1 MAQRDTRKR
10 GEMPPKSGFMGVFL
24 SIFLMMAS
32 SAFESLFAQATSQD
46 SSGGGAGYD
55 PFGNSGGES
64 DRAQKVEK
72 ELKDAFQFFDCSLSE
87 VQASS
92 SSERE
97 ETRSLLKKKWRKLS
111 LLHHP
116 DRNGSS
122 EESVLLMQ
130 QLNHHYSLACLEI
143 DRLEG
148 IVHDDDAD
156 EDESSFAGTPDAS
169 TGESSE
175 GEDYDDDDDEE
186 DDDDGENMEELFRK
200 QMNDLKKEGNRVK
213 QAIQKTAKEQKRVNN
228 KKRRNRN
235 KGRTC
240 SDSLI
245 PNLFEV
251 TTSES
256 GRDKAH
262 NAWVRDTSAYVTHNA
277 SVRDTH
283 KQEDA
288 ADTPEPERPE
298 DAADTPEPE
307 KPKHLLF
314 ESSTDDIALAIRLGK
329 IEAVSVL
336 IYAKVVNWQWLH
348 NVRDHQEA
356 LIEVLQLPID
366 KDGNTILHY
375 AAYYESS
382 GTVDRI
388 MMLVGVDYPDIVLK
402 QNYREQHAV
411 DLCVA
416 STNDGFK
423 ERMEQITQS
432 ARDAFDK
439 KLDDK
444 RLWSQLKRINVLGSL
459 YSLLA
464 FALIGRLVFGCG
476 NVVSFAI
483 CLSHASAMKVFK
495 LTDADSHHADFLFIL
510 HVFWKLL
517 LSALSLLRVQP
528 IPLYLLVPT
537 GILLGCVNR
546 DSVAKTAIRGLLRMS
561 SIISRSLD
569 RCAGFLRLNVAIPRV
584 AGSNKILAKC
594 LYLLAYGLIALACK
608 WLHALMK
615 IFQGGNVVDLVE

>member
-10 GEMPPKSGFMGVFL
+10 GEMPPKSGIIAAFL
-24 SIFLMMAS
+24 SIFFMMAAG
-32 SAFESLFAQATSQD
+32 AFESLFAQTTSQD
-46 SSGGGAGYD
+46 SYGGGAGYD
-55 PFGNSGGES
+55 PFGNSGGDS

-72 ELKDAFQFFDCSLSE
+72 DLKDAFQFFDCSLYE

-97 ETRSLLKKKWRKLS
+97 EFRSLLKKKWRKLS

-169 TGESSE
+169 SGERSE
-175 GEDYDDDDDEE
+175 HEDFDDDEEEEEEDDDDDDDDDDE
-186 DDDDGENMEELFRK
+186 NIEELLRK
-200 QMNDLKKEGNRVK
+200 QMNDLKKEGNCVK
-213 QAIQKTAKEQKRVNN
+213 QNIQKTAKEQKQVNH

-240 SDSLI
+240 SDSMI

-251 TTSES
+251 TTSEA

-277 SVRDTH
+277 SVSDTH
-283 KQEDA
+283 KQEGA
-288 ADTPEPERPE
+288 ADTPEL
-298 DAADTPEPE
+298 E

-314 ESSTDDIALAIRLGK
+314 ESSTDDICIAIRLGK
-329 IEAVSVL
+329 IEAVSLL
-336 IYAKVVNWQWLH
+336 IHVKVINWQWVH
-348 NVRDHQEA
+348 NVHDDHKA

-382 GTVDRI
+382 GTLNQI
-388 MMLVGVDYPDIVLK
+388 MMVVGADYPDIVLK
-402 QNYREQHAV
+402 QNYREQQAV
-411 DLCVA
+411 DLCIA
-416 STNDGFK
+416 STNAAFK

-432 ARDAFDK
+432 AREAFDK

-444 RLWSQLKRINVLGSL
+444 KLWTQLKRINVLGTL

-464 FALIGRLVFGCG
+464 FSLIGRLVFGCG

-483 CLSHASAMKVFK
+483 CLSHSSTVNVFK
-495 LTDADSHHADFLFIL
+495 FTEAYSSHTNFLFIL
-510 HVFWKLL
+510 HVFWKLI

-528 IPLYLLVPT
+528 IPWYLLVPA
-537 GILLGCVNR
+537 GILLACVNR
-546 DSVAKTAIRGLLRMS
+546 DSVAKTAIHGLVHMFN
-561 SIISRSLD
+561 IISRSLD
-569 RCAGFLRLNVAIPRV
+569 ECAGFLRLNVAIPRV
-584 AGSNKILAKC
+584 AGSNKIMAKC
-594 LYLLAYGLIALACK
+594 LYLLVYGLIALACK
-608 WLHALMK
+608 WLYALMK
-615 IFQGGNVVDLVE
+615 RFQGGNAIGLVE